1 MAAFIVQYWLEFV
14 FGLIA
19 AGAGIVAK
27 KCYNLYKSEKAHQ
40 EENRAEGFK
49 KVIHTEVFDEIQK
62 SRTLSDE
69 RYNKTKKNIDRLEVE
84 LDVLREGILSIQG
97 RNFKEDCYKLLAEDH
112 VITQTEWELI
122 DVEHNVYNSLG
133 GNHEGDRLYTDVETK
148 YRNNL

>member
-1 MAAFIVQYWLEFV
+1 MVAFIVQYWLEFL

-19 AGAGIVAK
+19 AGAGIAAK
-27 KCYNLYKSEKAHQ
+27 KCYSLYKNEKIHSEEDKA
-40 EENRAEGFK
+40 EAFK
-49 KVIHTEVFDEIQK
+49 KVIHEEVFDEIQK
-62 SRTLSDE
+62 SRQLSDE
-69 RYNKTKKNIDRLEVE
+69 RYNRTTEHITGLEGE
-84 LDVLREGILSIQG
+84 LDILREGILSIQG

-112 VITQTEWELI
+112 IITQSEWELI